1 MKRVSKRG
9 RFSLRNRERGPCNL
23 GVSDMRIRYTLMKS
37 HIKVFSIIH
46 YTVIEENNLKY
57 NR

>member
-1 MKRVSKRG
+1 M
-9 RFSLRNRERGPCNL
+9 

-57 NR
+57 NRKNDENALRILRNYVIDKL

>member
-1 MKRVSKRG
+1 M
-9 RFSLRNRERGPCNL
+9 

-46 YTVIEENNLKY
+46 YTVIEENIIDKMMKMRCEFCEIML
-57 NR
+57 